1 MITYIAPNLAVGNAE
16 DSLRA
21 SNKQFDAAV
30 NVAIDL
36 DFQEEFRWRH
46 KVGLLDG
53 PGNDPLTF
61 MAAVLLVH
69 SLIKQGKRVL
79 LHCQEGTSRSVM
91 VAATYVAAK
100 EYATFDEA
108 LQKIMAQ
115 RNVDNYRPVLYDMAK
130 IVLPNLKVLMK

>member
-1 MITYIAPNLAVGNAE
+1 MHNLAIGNAE

-21 SNKQFDAAV
+21 TNKQFDAAV

-53 PGNDPLTF
+53 IGNDPYTF
-61 MAAVLLVH
+61 MAAVLLVY
-69 SLIKQGKRVL
+69 SLIRKDKRVL

-100 EYATFDEA
+100 GLATFDEA
-108 LQKIMAQ
+108 LQKIMAE
-115 RNVDNYRPVLYDMAK
+115 RKIDNYRPSLYDMAQK
-130 IVLPNLKVLMK
+130 VLPNLKELMK